1 MKLLSL
7 VIVAGLFG
15 ENNQLSVDPRPPP
28 PYPICPLRE
37 CWTQWFDRD
46 NPDGTGDWE
55 TLILLRKWYRGRIC
69 DDPIEIEATTLSGT
83 PSAATGDVI
92 FRNNVNEGFICRTQD
107 QCRRLCNDYRVRFR
121 CPPFFCYPVCWT
133 RWYYL
138 HDLRLGPNFWKQ
150 VEEEHPGF
158 ICEHPLI
165 QISST
170 DIRIRAAVTED
181 AVTFDAVSGFICRDE
196 NLRTAS
202 CSGYK
207 VRFGCRCCRPPIL
220 QTE

>member
-1 MKLLSL
+1 NQTDHQGSRLHLSTAL
-7 VIVAGLFG
+7 CFV
-15 ENNQLSVDPRPPP
+15 
-28 PYPICPLRE
+28 
-37 CWTQWFDRD
+37 
-46 NPDGTGDWE
+46 
-55 TLILLRKWYRGRIC
+55 
-69 DDPIEIEATTLSGT
+69 
-83 PSAATGDVI
+83 
-92 FRNNVNEGFICRTQD
+92 RNNVNEGFICRTQD

-220 QTE
+220 QTEWLRRPPQPLSSSAPTLDPRIFVETQWIALQR